1 MHSQRGLRRRL
12 AGLLVL
18 SAGLLGREQLVAAA
32 VDSEGAGVRSSSRIR
47 ELHLFTVP
55 AALNLDAQP
64 GPDGF
69 EVRVY
74 ASTPERAKG
83 IPITQGNLQIVMWDG
98 LISGSGSLTN
108 QPLHVWTFKPDDLKR
123 SASTTSL
130 GVGYRLT
137 LRWEKDM
144 PKQDGFTVAARF
156 VPSKGPP
163 VHSSTSGILLR
174 PK

>member
-1 MHSQRGLRRRL
+1 M
-12 AGLLVL
+12 AGLLLVSL
-18 SAGLLGREQLVAAA
+18 ALLARMQLVAAA
-32 VDSEGAGVRSSSRIR
+32 VDPDGAAARSSSRIR

-74 ASTPERAKG
+74 ASTPDRAKG

-98 LISGSGSLTN
+98 LITASGSMTN
-108 QPLHVWTFKPDDLKR
+108 QPLHIWTFKPEELKR

-137 LRWEKDM
+137 LRWDKDI
-144 PKQDGFTVAARF
+144 PKKDGFTVAARF
-156 VPSKGPP
+156 VPTKGPP
-163 VHSSTSGILLR
+163 VHSSTSGIPLR

>member
-1 MHSQRGLRRRL
+1 M
-12 AGLLVL
+12 
-18 SAGLLGREQLVAAA
+18 
-32 VDSEGAGVRSSSRIR
+32 
-47 ELHLFTVP
+47 FTFP

-74 ASTPERAKG
+74 ASTPDRAKG

-98 LISGSGSLTN
+98 LITASGSLTN
-108 QPLHVWTFKPDDLKR
+108 QPLHVWNFKPEELKR

-137 LRWEKDM
+137 LRWEKDI

-156 VPSKGPP
+156 IPTKGSP
-163 VHSSTSGILLR
+163 VHSSTSGIPLR